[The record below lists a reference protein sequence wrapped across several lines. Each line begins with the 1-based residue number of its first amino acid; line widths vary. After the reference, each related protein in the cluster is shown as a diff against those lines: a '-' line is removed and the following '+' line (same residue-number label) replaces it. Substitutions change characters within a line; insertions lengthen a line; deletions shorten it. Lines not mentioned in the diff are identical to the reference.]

1 MDSSRDIQ
9 EIKSELLDLQSGMK
23 WVFNMV
29 GTSVNNTQNVSNDS
43 RYISNQLDCHASRI
57 EDNIRDLHELMEKV
71 DYIKEDV
78 QKLTKMT
85 EGSHCN
91 ETLEDHQMEDPSVG
105 KPTLNQEAQ
114 K

>member
-1 MDSSRDIQ
+1 MDSSKDLQ
-9 EIKSELLDLQSGMK
+9 EIKSALLDLKSGMK

-29 GTSVNNTQNVSNDS
+29 GTSVNRTRNVANDA

-57 EDNIRDLHELMEKV
+57 EDNTRDLPELMEKV
-71 DYIKEDV
+71 DYLKEDV

-91 ETLEDHQMEDPSVG
+91 ETPEDHQMEEPSVG